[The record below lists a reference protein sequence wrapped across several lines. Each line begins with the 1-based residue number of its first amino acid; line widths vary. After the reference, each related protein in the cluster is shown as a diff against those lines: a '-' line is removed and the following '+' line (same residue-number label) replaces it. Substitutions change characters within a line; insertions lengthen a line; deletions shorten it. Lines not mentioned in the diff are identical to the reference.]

1 MRYAL
6 VNQLQQPVNLP
17 IIHNPPHIARFS
29 IYIYNGCIRHS
40 VYYNE
45 SGVIV
50 LKRTSYH
57 DISIGQGSASLLGSK
72 VRIFLYV
79 VDGLL
84 FDTGPRSLARHSSEF
99 FQNNV
104 IEQVALT
111 HVHED
116 HSGMAAWLQDS
127 KKIPV
132 YLHKDSLAYAEK
144 QGAYPLYRRIMWG
157 KRTSFQA
164 EAVPQQL
171 SAGKY
176 SFNVIDAPG
185 HSAAHNVFHEKD
197 QGWLFTGDLYLG
209 TKQLVAFYEEDMSQ
223 TIASIEMILQLDF
236 DTVFCAHSGVWQD
249 GKKLFQ
255 QKLEFLKEL
264 QAKVNEMKG
273 QRFNT
278 KQIDAILFPKKQ
290 PITYI
295 SRGEWSSLN
304 MVRTL

>member
-1 MRYAL
+1 ML
-6 VNQLQQPVNLP
+6 F
-17 IIHNPPHIARFS
+17 IG
-29 IYIYNGCIRHS
+29 IYIFIFYTPRVLN
-40 VYYNE
+40 NE
-45 SGVIV
+45 RGYIV
-50 LKRTSYH
+50 LKCTNYQ

-72 VRIFLYV
+72 IRIFLYV

-84 FDTGPRSLARHSSEF
+84 FDTGPSSLARHSSEF

-116 HSGMAAWLQDS
+116 HCGMAAWLQDS

-132 YLHKDSLAYAEK
+132 YLHKESLAYAQQ

-157 KRTSFQA
+157 KRPSFQA
-164 EAVPQQL
+164 EAVSQQL
-171 SAGKY
+171 STSKY

-185 HSAAHNVFHEKD
+185 HSAAHNVFHEKS

-209 TKQLVAFYEEDMSQ
+209 TKPIVAFYEEDMSQ

-236 DTVFCAHSGVWQD
+236 DTIFCAHSGVWQD

-255 QKLEFLKEL
+255 QKLTFLQEL
-264 QAKVNEMKG
+264 QAKVNDIRRQG
-273 QRFNT
+273 INS

-290 PITYI
+290 LITYI

-304 MVRTL
+304 MIRTL